1 MAAALDRLTAH
12 QQRQRQRNN
21 ARPAGNRYLIFRPS
35 RRQQLPKG
43 SQLIDKLQ
51 QNRQL
56 HNFYHPDTLQQ
67 ALGYRHMVDFIHGR
81 LSWEE
86 TVRTLKRDHRHYA
99 KRQYTW
105 FNKVEDIHWLTPDQ
119 SREAADLVERFLN
132 AT

>member
-1 MAAALDRLTAH
+1 MSPAVCIFLLLAVTVAVTEALSNRQQARLRGNMAAALDRLTAH

-67 ALGYRHMVDFIHGR
+67 ALGYRPESLPDNAFFRRSRQRKNVKLGK
-81 LSWEE
+81 
-86 TVRTLKRDHRHYA
+86 TRH
-99 KRQYTW
+99 
-105 FNKVEDIHWLTPDQ
+105 
-119 SREAADLVERFLN
+119 
-132 AT
+132 